1 MVNTYSRRPSHW
13 WRLWPSQVLPE
24 CRSLAF
30 EGRAQTFQFPPALA
44 APGRPRWWPWWSA
57 CWHLG
62 RSPGYDWCPRSRYQ
76 LEERGENRILKNWK
90 DQGVHLLAF
99 ICVTF
104 SRDGLSLA
112 RTDSNRAAFGQIR
125 SRPPHFDLH
134 VSVALIHV
142 IVHLSKIKHWRWET
156 KRVRLPLA
164 LVNAFLLSA
173 LCFFLSLLP
182 GSYLPPRWLLTLAV
196 LSTYACTCG
205 NLTPVRRHPRCHT
218 SHL

>member
-1 MVNTYSRRPSHW
+1 MVNTYSRRPNHW

-99 ICVTF
+99 ICVGGT
-104 SRDGLSLA
+104 SPSA
-112 RTDSNRAAFGQIR
+112 
-125 SRPPHFDLH
+125 
-134 VSVALIHV
+134 
-142 IVHLSKIKHWRWET
+142 ET
-156 KRVRLPLA
+156 G
-164 LVNAFLLSA
+164 SA
-173 LCFFLSLLP
+173 LRERTVTVPLLDRSVP
-182 GSYLPPRWLLTLAV
+182 VRHTLT
-196 LSTYACTCG
+196 STYPSLSSTW
-205 NLTPVRRHPRCHT
+205 
-218 SHL
+218 